1 MQVLTSR
8 ECTIVA
14 AIAEA
19 FFPAC
24 EPIGIG
30 GDAAGAVTYVDT
42 MLARQAL
49 PERIQLRGLLAIFEL
64 GTAITHRGAVF
75 SAAPLHERVSRLQ
88 AWQQADRYTLR
99 ALHSALRWLFTMAY
113 LADPQV
119 QQSIGLPQSAARPPA
134 SLRRPGRP
142 QRLRRAPRMK
152 RLERHFSTDQL
163 ILGIEIPKWY
173 RMLAGARFRVSARY
187 LHRFAWITGFSVGAT
202 ALGTIE
208 RRRYDRR
215 IASTPIDPPPIFVLG
230 HWRSGTTHLHNLL
243 GRDPDNTYPTVYQ
256 VIFPT
261 AFITTGNTIP
271 PLTGGLLA
279 DTRGYDNVA
288 QGWGEAAE
296 DEIALAKLTGLSPYL
311 AFMLPDLLPRY
322 ERYFDFLHAR
332 EDERQEWKAA
342 LRWFVGKIRLHSGER
357 RPVIKSCAHM
367 ARIRMLLDVFP
378 DAKFIHIHRNPFTVA
393 ASTIHM
399 RKQTDWENFLQV
411 PETAFIQNR
420 PTQVAVVG
428 QRLFERF
435 FEDRALI
442 PPENFIEVAYH
453 DLVARPRDVLDGIY
467 RHLEIPQGDRYD
479 TTIGGYLDSLR
490 AYQTN
495 TLSIDDELA
504 DLVRDHW
511 KSVFDE
517 YGYSLDHRS

>member
-8 ECTIVA
+8 ESVVVA

-30 GDAAGAVTYVDT
+30 GEAAGAVAYVDT
-42 MLARQAL
+42 LVARAAL
-49 PERIQLRGLLAIFEL
+49 PQRIQLRGLLMVFEI
-64 GTAITHRGAVF
+64 GTAITHRGRLF
-75 SAAPLHERVSRLQ
+75 SAAPLQERISRLK
-88 AWQQADRYTLR
+88 AWELADRYIQR
-99 ALHSALRWLFTMAY
+99 ASFSALRWLFTLAY

-119 QQSIGLPQSAARPPA
+119 QRAIGLPEANARPPVP
-134 SLRRPGRP
+134 LRRPGRP
-142 QRLRRAPRMK
+142 QRLRRGPRVQ
-152 RLERHFSTDQL
+152 RLERRFSTDQL
-163 ILGIEIPKWY
+163 IMGIEIPRWF
-173 RMLAGARFRVSARY
+173 RMLVGARFRVSPRY
-187 LHRFAWITGFSVGAT
+187 LHRVVWITGWSIAATTVG
-202 ALGTIE
+202 GVE

-215 IASTPIDPPPIFVLG
+215 IRSAPVDPPPIFVLG

-243 GRDPDNTYPTVYQ
+243 GRDPGHTYPTVYQ

-261 AFITTGNTIP
+261 AFMTTSKTIP
-271 PLTGGLLA
+271 RLTAGALA

-288 QGWGEAAE
+288 QGWDEAAE

-322 ERYFDFLHAR
+322 ERYFDFLQAR
-332 EDERQEWKAA
+332 EDERDEWKAA
-342 LRWFVGKIRLHSGER
+342 LRWFVGKVRLHSGGR

-367 ARIRMLLDVFP
+367 ARIRLLLDVFP
-378 DAKFIHIHRNPFTVA
+378 DAKFVHIHRNPFTVA

-411 PETAFIQNR
+411 PEAEFIHNR
-420 PTQVAVVG
+420 ATQVAVVG

-442 PPENFIEVAYH
+442 PPENFIEVAYP
-453 DLVARPRDVLDGIY
+453 DLVAHPRDVLDGIY
-467 RHLEIPQGDRYD
+467 RQLDIPQGDRYD
-479 TTIGGYLDSLR
+479 ATIGGYLANLGG
-490 AYQTN
+490 YQTN
-495 TLSIDDELA
+495 TLSVDDELA
-504 DLVRDHW
+504 ELVRTHW

-517 YGYSLDHRS
+517 YGYSLEHRV